1 MNLRFGFIG
10 GPPAGDQ
17 LDQWGRHAEAL
28 GAAFLGTGEGAAV
41 FEDPYLWLG
50 QLARATDRALVGP
63 VLSVPG
69 LRDPVVH
76 ANTMATIQRLSGGRA
91 VLGLGVGDL
100 GRLDVGLP
108 PVTVAELVDYAGTV
122 RALTAGEAVDVG
134 GRRLQ
139 IRWATDRVPVY
150 LGADGP
156 KSQRAAGAMADGVV
170 VGQAG
175 HPDMVARA
183 LRNVADG
190 AGGAGRPPDDLA
202 VWFTCR
208 IVVTDRPNGAI
219 YLDGLDE
226 YGARQARY
234 LWRTS
239 GSPSADGV
247 VERIEARKGVRLD
260 GDVARRLVAYNE
272 DFDRWDAWSHGSK
285 TNVDLL
291 DEHGLREWAGRM
303 FYISGPVDDCADRV
317 RDLVGA
323 GARNFLVPAVAGERF
338 RAAEQVAAVFDRVR
352 GALPAVPA

>member
-1 MNLRFGFIG
+1 MTNGLRFGFIG
-10 GPPAGDQ
+10 APPAGEE
-17 LDQWGRHAEAL
+17 LDRWGRHAEAV
-28 GAAFLGTGEGAAV
+28 GATFLSTGEGAAV
-41 FEDPYLWLG
+41 FEDPYISLAM
-50 QLARATDRALVGP
+50 LARVTERALLGP

-69 LRDPVVH
+69 LRDPIVH

-108 PVTVAELVDYAGTV
+108 PATVAELVEYAGTV
-122 RALTAGEAVDVG
+122 RTLTAGEPVEVD
-134 GRRLQ
+134 GRHLQ
-139 IRWATDRVPVY
+139 VRWATDQVPVY

-175 HPDMVARA
+175 HPSMVAQV
-183 LRNVADG
+183 LRNVGDG
-190 AGGAGRPPDDLA
+190 ATGAGRRSEDLA

-226 YGARQARY
+226 YGARQAHY

-239 GSPSADGV
+239 GSPSADDV
-247 VERIEARKGVRLD
+247 AARIEARKGIRLD
-260 GDVARRLVAYNE
+260 DDIARRLVAYNQ
-272 DFDRWDAWSHGSK
+272 DFNRSDAWSHGSK

-291 DEHGLREWAGRM
+291 EKHGLRDWAGRM
-303 FYISGPVDDCADRV
+303 FYISGPVDECAERV
-317 RDLVGA
+317 RGLVDA
-323 GARNFLVPAVAGERF
+323 GARNFLVPAIVGDRCA
-338 RAAEQVAAVFDRVR
+338 AAEQVAAVFDR
-352 GALPAVPA
+352 L